1 MIPLM
6 FQPTSRYFNLG
17 TNTFVRDDKSLIK
30 YTKRRFIPPSDNM
43 TILQKVAVIAGDRI
57 DLVSARTLGD
67 PELFWRICD
76 ANNAMH
82 PLDLTDKPGSILDI
96 PLVENDQ

>member
-1 MIPLM
+1 M
-6 FQPTSRYFNLG
+6 FLPSSRYFNLG
-17 TNTFVRDDKSLIK
+17 TDILVREDKSIIT
-30 YTKRRFIPPSDNM
+30 YAKRRFIPSSDNI

-67 PELFWRICD
+67 PELFWYICD

-82 PLDLTDKPGSILDI
+82 PLDLTDKPGSALDI
-96 PLVENDQ
+96 PLVENQ